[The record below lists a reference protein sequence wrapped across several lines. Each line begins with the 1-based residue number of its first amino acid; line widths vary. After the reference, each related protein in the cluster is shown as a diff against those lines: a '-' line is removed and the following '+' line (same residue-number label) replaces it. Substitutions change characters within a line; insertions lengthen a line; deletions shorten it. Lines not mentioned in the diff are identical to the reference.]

1 MADNTTHK
9 NKEHEMIAFK
19 TCIAILAFASFV
31 VICAIALIP
40 PSRDEIDAA
49 NEDDRKRAER
59 LDREY
64 GRVK

>member
-19 TCIAILAFASFV
+19 TCIAILALASFA
-31 VICAIALIP
+31 VIAAIALIP

-49 NEDDRKRAER
+49 NEDEKARNER